1 MFKLALVITLEVQ
14 LRITYHPRAEEVGLS
29 HLIFADDV
37 MIYFDGGSASLH
49 AITETL
55 KEFVGWS
62 RPHYKSTYKIF
73 GITSN
78 AQTAQDI
85 RSWAVKML
93 SYVGRLQLIS
103 SVINGTVKFWMSTF
117 ILPKRCLKK
126 IESMY
131 SRFLWSGSIET
142 KASAKVHCTQV
153 YLPKSEGGLGLRK
166 FSEYNKVLCLR
177 FIWLL
182 FL

>member
-1 MFKLALVITLEVQ
+1 MWWYILMVEVLPYTQSLKLWRNLSVGLNPIVKLPIRYLELPLMHRQ
-14 LRITYHPRAEEVGLS
+14 LRISEYE
-29 HLIFADDV
+29 
-37 MIYFDGGSASLH
+37 SLLQKL
-49 AITETL
+49 ANT
-55 KEFVGWS
+55 F
-62 RPHYKSTYKIF
+62 
-73 GITSN
+73 
-78 AQTAQDI
+78 

-142 KASAKVHCTQV
+142 KESAKVHCTQV
-153 YLPKSEGGLGLRK
+153 YLPKSEGGLGLRN